1 MSSPFRS
8 YDDDRVSYLRSCEDG
23 PPCQFGVVEEALSPR
38 HKSPR
43 AGAGMSFCFNGSLT
57 TGSSDTHYT
66 SESPAGRWIYVGGG
80 RNERGHREHGG
91 HGSHGGGEGHG
102 GGHARIEPTM
112 LADIIRRNHLET
124 DMVNRSITTTALWS
138 EVHPKM
144 MYNGSWPKEFSIPK
158 TVDDLNS
165 MDSSALDRILLAY
178 NLTSGHSCDRK
189 YRPHGETKKNKLWRL
204 LEFLGADHLIPH
216 RDVEEEIFCSRH
228 ERHGASGY

>member
-112 LADIIRRNHLET
+112 LADIIRRLAFKPVAITTTTHINCRGCSGCNKSHSHRNHRET

-165 MDSSALDRILLAY
+165 MDSKYQFCVRIHLVAAVLIA
-178 NLTSGHSCDRK
+178 TS
-189 YRPHGETKKNKLWRL
+189 
-204 LEFLGADHLIPH
+204 
-216 RDVEEEIFCSRH
+216 
-228 ERHGASGY
+228 